1 MEVSPVY
8 EMLLYYIVGRNFD
21 ALHEYVSDKKYEQQ
35 EPLPWYRQPS
45 SFTMSIISWL
55 FLFSSYMQIT
65 HDYLTQEMGFSNTV
79 SYLIYGGTNML
90 SNKKI
95 IQFLVCTILTGLG
108 LGAFLV
114 FISDCVSPRKAPLKN
129 SYKVCME
136 ILRKKILL
144 QYLKK
149 EDAPDEERKEVKTPL
164 ETKPRRRTRKAE

>member
-1 MEVSPVY
+1 
-8 EMLLYYIVGRNFD
+8 
-21 ALHEYVSDKKYEQQ
+21 
-35 EPLPWYRQPS
+35 
-45 SFTMSIISWL
+45 
-55 FLFSSYMQIT
+55 
-65 HDYLTQEMGFSNTV
+65 
-79 SYLIYGGTNML
+79 ML